1 MPRRCQ
7 TDSRAAVRRPRR
19 GQAACLLTLLACG
32 ACAAPRDTLTRA
44 ERQALAV
51 ARPILDLDPDAVWTD
66 RFNQLVALGPPAIEA
81 LMRTPDLTRPAAP
94 DNLRVFICVSL
105 VRLLANPD
113 TQPPR
118 LTATCLVTTYDLLYF
133 DVRVSGQPLGPIVLA
148 DRAPPPSWL
157 DLFPA
162 EFRHDRAA
170 AIDLEA
176 DRQALRAWW
185 AEHRGGA
192 RSLVTARPL
201 APREEELW
209 PLLARRPAARWV
221 FELDDRVVPCALG
234 GRDEPALLRL
244 RTYDYNLVRAAC
256 IWLGSR
262 GTPAAQQR
270 LVTLVGSPVPVIA
283 ENARFALRF
292 SPEPRIR
299 ALIER
304 AERG

>member
-1 MPRRCQ
+1 MARRRSTDRRDTARGPRRCAVVCVLAL
-7 TDSRAAVRRPRR
+7 AALGGCVTP
-19 GQAACLLTLLACG
+19 G
-32 ACAAPRDTLTRA
+32 DTLTRA

-66 RFNQLVALGPPAIEA
+66 QFNRLVALGSPAVDA
-81 LMRTPDLTRPAAP
+81 LMRAPRLTRTAAP
-94 DNLRVFICVSL
+94 DDLRVFVHLSL
-105 VRLLANPD
+105 VRLLANPG

-118 LTATCLVTTYDLLYF
+118 LSATCLATTYDLLHF
-133 DVRVSGQPLGPIVLA
+133 DVRVNGQPLGPVVLA
-148 DRAPPPSWL
+148 DRDAPATWL

-170 AIDLEA
+170 AIDLEG
-176 DRQALRAWW
+176 DRQAVRAWW
-185 AEHRGGA
+185 AAHRGGA
-192 RSLVTARPL
+192 VSLVTPQPL
-201 APREEELW
+201 APQAEQLW

-221 FELDDRVVPCALG
+221 YEVENRAVPCAFG
-234 GRDEPALLRL
+234 PRDDPALLRL

-262 GTPAAQQR
+262 GTPGVQER
-270 LVTLVGSPVPVIA
+270 LVTLVGSDVPVVA

-299 ALIER
+299 ALIEQ
-304 AERG
+304 AERR